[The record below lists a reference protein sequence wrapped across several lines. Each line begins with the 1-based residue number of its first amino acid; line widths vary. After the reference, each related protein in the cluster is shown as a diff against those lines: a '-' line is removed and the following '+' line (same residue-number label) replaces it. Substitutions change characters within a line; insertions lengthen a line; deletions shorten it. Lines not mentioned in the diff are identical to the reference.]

1 MLEHYDDMVYPLEPI
16 VDEHKIK
23 CAECSQDIPDEVHDY
38 LCADC
43 RTGMEIDHITE
54 TREAERLAEEKDE
67 RIRNKWYTDDDWE
80 AMRQAAMKAGYEQ
93 AINR

>member
-1 MLEHYDDMVYPLEPI
+1 
-16 VDEHKIK
+16 
-23 CAECSQDIPDEVHDY
+23 
-38 LCADC
+38 
-43 RTGMEIDHITE
+43 MEIDHITE